1 MATFSEMLKR
11 FQSFD
16 PIAAT
21 GDAMLENKEQIIGIN
36 QDELYERGVGK
47 DGQKLPPYS
56 PQYAKKKRNPD
67 IVDIYQTGR
76 LYSRMNLRV
85 EGNEYEINS
94 SVPYSVY
101 VQEKRPTI
109 YGLNELGKKET
120 WVIIQPEFVYYLK
133 QVTQTT

>member
-16 PIAAT
+16 PIKSA
-21 GDAMLENKEQIIGIN
+21 GDAMLSNKEQIIGIN

-47 DGQKLPPYS
+47 DGNKLPPYS
-56 PQYAKKKRNPD
+56 PQYAKRKRNPE

-76 LYSRMNLRV
+76 LYAQMNLRV
-85 EGNEYEINS
+85 DGNEYEINS
-94 SVPYSVY
+94 SVAYSPY

-109 YGLNELGKKET
+109 FGLNEIGKTET
-120 WVIIQPEFVYYLK
+120 WRIIQPDFVYNFK
-133 QVTQTT
+133 QVTQTI